1 MLYIDLFLSF
11 VLFVL
16 GIVSLISPR
25 FRTNIWVSILAL
37 IFLPLS
43 IFNYYFPMYD
53 LFLFRKIS
61 VRDFILYPLVKL
73 LIILAL
79 FRFIKK
85 IREIT
90 EE

>member
-16 GIVSLISPR
+16 GILSLVSSR
-25 FRTNIWVSILAL
+25 FRTNPWVSILAL
-37 IFLPLS
+37 TFLPLS
-43 IFNYYFPMYD
+43 VFNYYFPSYD
-53 LFLFRKIS
+53 LLLFKEIS

-79 FRFIKK
+79 FGFIRK
-85 IREIT
+85 IKEAS